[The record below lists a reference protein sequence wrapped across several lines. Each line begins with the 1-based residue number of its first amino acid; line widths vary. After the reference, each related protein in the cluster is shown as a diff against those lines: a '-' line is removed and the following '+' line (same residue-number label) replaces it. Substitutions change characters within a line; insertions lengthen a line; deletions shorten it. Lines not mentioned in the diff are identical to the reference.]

1 MANGLNIGMSVP
13 GAASLGMSNPAD
25 QVANETEEQRKKRL
39 AALQAASRA
48 LPGVSSLGLG
58 YGAATGG

>member
-13 GAASLGMSNPAD
+13 GAASLGMNPSD

-39 AALQAASRA
+39 QALQAASRA